1 MARNFKQLPNK
12 SRWNE
17 CAQKRTVTKERA
29 KSSPPP
35 QNAETSHE
43 GDFCMNILK
52 FSRLH
57 PGTQIMI
64 NLTITQKQKW
74 KMISHWDL

>member
-1 MARNFKQLPNK
+1 MNVHRRELSQRKGQRAVPT
-12 SRWNE
+12 
-17 CAQKRTVTKERA
+17 QK
-29 KSSPPP
+29 
-35 QNAETSHE
+35 AETSHE

-52 FSRLH
+52 LSRLH